1 MTRTLI
7 AAKSCILVVRGVR
20 FNLIVWAN
28 TSANPKGLV
37 VKFSK
42 IVFLLVF
49 FILLTMVLEACDEA
63 NPTSEA
69 TSAPGTA
76 GSSLQPT
83 SLSIKSPTPTGRD
96 GRTVLRVW
104 TQGWKGNPNAE
115 EFLNKL
121 IDSYHTL
128 HPNFTLDWQDY
139 GANTPNKLSEAL
151 PDDNNAPDLVLINP
165 ADLYNFAARNQLT
178 DLDTLTGAGPDL
190 RDKFVAAA
198 WDNLR
203 WDNHSYGIPWLATGR
218 VTLINKNLWQQA
230 GLNTLELPKTFD
242 ELNKNL
248 ATLRDKSA
256 KDTTVAWLRPDP
268 LADFMMEGVDLYE
281 IGGDG
286 KSKVAA
292 FDSDIAEGRW
302 QYYAQLRKSGYLADA
317 GLGGSDVEAL
327 KLYSQNKLVMITDGL
342 GVLPG
347 LKSQYPELYK
357 NTLVT
362 LYPLSR
368 GNVEPMQLQGWAI
381 PAKARQKLMALDFV
395 QYLATADNELTFAK
409 FSDTVVPTLKT
420 ALTDSYVTSQSE
432 PLAQTR
438 ALWVQNFSLMRV
450 PETLLPQPTL
460 PSQRDNLLNALTTAQ
475 LAFWSGKL
483 SPKDALT
490 QAAKTWND
498 LLK

>member
-1 MTRTLI
+1 M
-7 AAKSCILVVRGVR
+7 
-20 FNLIVWAN
+20 
-28 TSANPKGLV
+28 
-37 VKFSK
+37 
-42 IVFLLVF
+42 LLA
-49 FILLTMVLEACDEA
+49 ACDEA
-63 NPTSEA
+63 SQMGAA
-69 TSAPGTA
+69 TSAPSTA
-76 GSSLQPT
+76 VDNSGQPT
-83 SLSIKSPTPTGRD
+83 GLSIRTPTPAGRD

-104 TQGWKGNPNAE
+104 TQGWKGNPKAE
-115 EFLNKL
+115 DFLNKL

-128 HPNFTLDWQDY
+128 HPNFTLDWEDY
-139 GANTPNKLSEAL
+139 GANTPNKLSEVL

-165 ADLYNFAARNQLT
+165 ADLDNFAARNQLA
-178 DLDTLTGAGPDL
+178 DLDALAGPDL

-218 VTLINKNLWQQA
+218 VTLINKSLWQQA
-230 GLNTLELPKTFD
+230 GLNSLELPKTFD

-268 LADFMMEGVDLYE
+268 LADFMMEGVNLYE
-281 IGGDG
+281 TGGDG

-292 FDSDIAEGRW
+292 FDSDVAEGRW
-302 QYYAQLRKSGYLADA
+302 QYYSQLRKSGYLAEA
-317 GLGGSDVEAL
+317 GLGGSDAEAL
-327 KLYSQNKLVMITDGL
+327 KLYSQNKLIIITDGL

-368 GNVEPMQLQGWAI
+368 GNVEPMGLQGWAV
-381 PAKARQKLMALDFV
+381 PTKARQKTLALDFV
-395 QYLATADNELTFAK
+395 QYLATADNELAFAK
-409 FSDTVVPTLKT
+409 FSDTAVPTLKT

-432 PLAQTR
+432 PLEQAR
-438 ALWVQNFSLMRV
+438 ALWVQNFASMRV

-460 PSQRDNLLNALTTAQ
+460 PSQRDALLNALTTAQ
-475 LAFWSGKL
+475 RAFWSGKL
-483 SPKDALT
+483 SPKDALA